1 MKQQT
6 FSLPLAIVAVLGLAI
21 CAGLAYAGLG
31 SVLYEDPSTMR
42 SIPKKTA
49 AGFLATADGGVVN
62 VMNSPAPT
70 AVGQALQIT
79 SLSPPAAQWTSAPD
93 GGILGAGTASY
104 IPVWN
109 SANHLTNSQLQETV
123 SGNLLSHRHAGT
135 QALSLESY
143 VLSGNPIIYLR
154 HSYSGT
160 VSAYVTT
167 VDGSSLG
174 ILEFDGVNAYGG
186 GPFFYYGA
194 GVQATQVGS
203 AGSIFVPAKLVLW
216 TSSASAQNSTQLV
229 LNPDNSVSMSG
240 PVSAANL
247 PYCKKGEV
255 LAGGTSWGTDT
266 ATGTLTSRTCQAI
279 PVSST
284 SIPSLVQIST
294 ATPLM
299 DAASGNAGNGL
310 QCSAWNHIHPNSQSG
325 LIYYATSGA
334 GFSTT
339 LPVTTTELTQAMAAG
354 SATVNLAT
362 SSGTPGLGVWPAGT
376 LNFDVWAY
384 MSSMGSGCT
393 YTLEAT
399 NPPTVVAAV
408 RGTST
413 PYQTGASTAGVT
425 LTGSYARYQFT
436 IPVSQLTGTATD
448 IFKTPI
454 VVTSANTTTCNAA
467 TLHVGVG
474 TGQATNIGTLFYQV
488 PSLDGV
494 EYQANKGA
502 ANGYCP
508 LDAGALV
515 PVTNLPAGTESVA
528 GTMSAA
534 DKTKL
539 DGISAGAT
547 VDAFTVKAAAGTT
560 PGYLGAVCEST
571 DSSITIGQTGD
582 YVTFAANFGTGA
594 AQVCSGATCAGLQSQ
609 LPACAPGQIEIFGT
623 VTQTGTA
630 TGTVT
635 SRTCQNSPYQ
645 PVGSYQ
651 PALPPGTNNQV
662 LAYSVTGTGTGT
674 NIVAKTPSVNAGN
687 GISVSGTNPVTGL
700 TISANIA
707 SSRNISTATASTTA
721 VSTATTMYG
730 SDSQVVLPVA
740 NATTQ
745 GISKVASNA
754 AIASSTNTG
763 TASSTAGATCMPADA
778 TANGDHRVSVASG
791 STPYY
796 LGDAVIAAAS
806 PAVGGAPIA
815 LSIDDEGGGVK
826 YLMLG
831 ARAGSSSVSGMVRLD
846 PNAPPALDGGPATT
860 GSRGLAADSGN
871 KPKLGGNSPTPRQA
885 LIGGTCSNTATG
897 TNTTTAIN
905 FCPLQVTDVNGA
917 VGGSG
922 STSHYS
928 KWTAGSQL
936 GNAFITED
944 AAQPQI
950 NGSFSAGT
958 TSIDYA
964 GPAQYSAMELPR
976 GELLFSNTNASNQ
989 AYLFSN
995 AYEKSDGTQA
1005 YRYTGPAAGLGMQDG
1020 IIYALTAP
1028 SGTQNAAISWVTQAT
1043 ISSTGIAGSNITA
1056 TPTANAIP
1064 KADGSGTL
1072 NAWVTN
1078 HASIFHDT
1086 SLATTV
1092 AIGDYPTWHTI
1103 LTFNTGGTAGAIVVH
1118 ATVTVK
1124 CNGGGSSAIAY
1135 VRLAMGAAQLD
1146 GQYLATVP
1154 AAAYGYYGYATLS
1167 ANSYAPFSAG
1177 AHTVGLQAYT
1187 DTTSCVVQGNDQIT
1201 GGSAVLVATEYTN

>member
-1 MKQQT
+1 MKNP
-6 FSLPLAIVAVLGLAI
+6 FAVL
-21 CAGLAYAGLG
+21 
-31 SVLYEDPSTMR
+31 
-42 SIPKKTA
+42 
-49 AGFLATADGGVVN
+49 LATLGIAIGGSTLVYGASVGYSYLYGNNCSGYGCTNPLTTVTGTLAAAHGDAGVN

-70 AVGQALQIT
+70 AVGQALLAKSIGPSASANWATIPGANADMIWTIRSSAADNSWYSVTYGNGTFVAVAPTGTGNRVMTSPDGIAWTIRSSAADNSWSSVTYGNGTFVAVATTGTGNRVMTSPDGIT
-79 SLSPPAAQWTSAPD
+79 WTIRSSAADNSWHSVTYGNGTFVAVANTGTGNRVMTSPPWTNTPLSSSVPPLVAAGPGVAGTGTSAQRSDSQQGLSATNPNKGD
-93 GGILGAGTASY
+93 FFRSPVGTDSATNTSIGWDHALDLVRYAGSGTAD
-104 IPVWN
+104 PT
-109 SANHLTNSQLQETV
+109 A
-123 SGNLLSHRHAGT
+123 
-135 QALSLESY
+135 
-143 VLSGNPIIYLR
+143 
-154 HSYSGT
+154 
-160 VSAYVTT
+160 
-167 VDGSSLG
+167 
-174 ILEFDGVNAYGG
+174 
-186 GPFFYYGA
+186 GA
-194 GVQATQVGS
+194 GVPCLLASGSPLSMCLYYQTVHCNDGGCSYAIWWKSGSGDTQ
-203 AGSIFVPAKLVLW
+203 W
-216 TSSASAQNSTQLV
+216 TQFGTGGGGGGGTIALTSPLGTINI
-229 LNPDNSVSMSG
+229 G
-240 PVSAANL
+240 
-247 PYCKKGEV
+247 
-255 LAGGTSWGTDT
+255 AGGGLTTEDVVYGHAIHT
-266 ATGTLTSRTCQAI
+266 ALQGSEWN
-279 PVSST
+279 V
-284 SIPSLVQIST
+284 
-294 ATPLM
+294 
-299 DAASGNAGNGL
+299 ASG
-310 QCSAWNHIHPNSQSG
+310 
-325 LIYYATSGA
+325 
-334 GFSTT
+334 
-339 LPVTTTELTQAMAAG
+339 V
-354 SATVNLAT
+354 
-362 SSGTPGLGVWPAGT
+362 
-376 LNFDVWAY
+376 
-384 MSSMGSGCT
+384 
-393 YTLEAT
+393 
-399 NPPTVVAAV
+399 
-408 RGTST
+408 
-413 PYQTGASTAGVT
+413 
-425 LTGSYARYQFT
+425 
-436 IPVSQLTGTATD
+436 
-448 IFKTPI
+448 
-454 VVTSANTTTCNAA
+454 
-467 TLHVGVG
+467 
-474 TGQATNIGTLFYQV
+474 
-488 PSLDGV
+488 
-494 EYQANKGA
+494 
-502 ANGYCP
+502 CP
-508 LDAGALV
+508 LDPNTMV
-515 PVTNLPAGTESVA
+515 PLANLYPSTESHA

-547 VDAFTVKAAAGTT
+547 VDAFTVKAASGST

-944 AAQPQI
+944 AAQPQM

-958 TSIDYA
+958 TSIDYV

-989 AYLFSN
+989 AYLVSN